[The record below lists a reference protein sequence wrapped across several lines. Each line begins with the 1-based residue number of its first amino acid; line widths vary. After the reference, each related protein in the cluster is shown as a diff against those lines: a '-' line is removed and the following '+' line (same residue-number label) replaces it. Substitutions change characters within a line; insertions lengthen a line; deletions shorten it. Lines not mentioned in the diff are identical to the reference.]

1 MRNGTGTS
9 FVKAPTLADNGLITK
24 AYLRDME
31 AAVKQRTPIA
41 GDNITI
47 KVTDGGYVI
56 SSTAITNVFNNT
68 IVQNTETGAIT
79 TAPPITPTPTSPTI
93 TSPIITSPVVTAF
106 REITLNVCS
115 NGVPGTI
122 IVFGPVN

>member
-47 KVTDGGYVI
+47 KVTDGGYLI
-56 SSTAITNVFNNT
+56 SSTAITNVFNN
-68 IVQNTETGAIT
+68 VVVDDTGTIT
-79 TAPPITPTPTSPTI
+79 TAPLEPTPTPTIPT
-93 TSPIITSPVVTAF
+93 ITSPVVTAF
-106 REITLNVCS
+106 QAITLTVCS

-122 IVFGPVN
+122 IVFGPVD